1 MNLLNT
7 LVTEQNK
14 RFTTRDGR
22 QVHIRH
28 LLDNDTALLVDFF
41 HHLSDETKKLRFHAN
56 PNNLPEERIWQEAE
70 NLSHLDPDCQVALV
84 AVIEEDG
91 VERAVGVARYCRNAP
106 ADTEAEAAIVIRDDY
121 QSVGLGKH
129 LMWELA
135 EAGRSMGIKA
145 FSAWVMAENRRLF
158 RMISQTPFPLKRETS
173 HGETHVVA
181 TIG

>member
-7 LVTEQNK
+7 ATTEQHK
-14 RFTTRDGR
+14 RFITRDGR
-22 QVHIRH
+22 QVHIRR
-28 LLDNDTALLVDFF
+28 LLDKDAALLVDFF

-70 NLSHLDPDCQVALV
+70 KLSHLDPDCQAALI

-91 VERAVGVARYCRNAP
+91 AEHAVGVARYCRSAA
-106 ADTEAEAAIVIRDDY
+106 ADTEAETAIVIRDDY
-121 QSVGLGKH
+121 QGVGLGKR

-135 EAGRSMGIKA
+135 ETARSMGIKT
-145 FSAWVMAENRRLF
+145 FSAWVLAENRRLF
-158 RMISQTPFPLKRETS
+158 RMISQAPFPLKQETS

-181 TIG
+181 AIE